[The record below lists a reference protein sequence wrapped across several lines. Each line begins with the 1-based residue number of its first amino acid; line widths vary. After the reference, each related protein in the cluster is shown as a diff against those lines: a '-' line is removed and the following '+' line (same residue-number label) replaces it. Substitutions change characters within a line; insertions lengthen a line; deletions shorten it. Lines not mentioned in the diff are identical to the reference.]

1 LLDAVLYLLTLLIG
15 VLAGFLGAL
24 LGIGGGMIIVPA
36 LSIYLGLP
44 IHSAIAT
51 SMVAVTATGTTGAA
65 RYIKQNL
72 VDIKLGIFLEMV
84 TVIGV
89 MIGVFLALR
98 VSGSVLYIL
107 FSCLLF
113 CLSFTHLVTVGRE
126 ERKLIRR
133 EYGEA
138 TRKTGLGLKG
148 EYYDENLKIKVPYHV
163 TGYIKGSLM
172 SFLAGMGS
180 GLLGIGGGVFKVAAM
195 NLLMNVPLKV
205 AIATSKFMISI
216 TAATGSLLY
225 YLSGTT
231 PLPFVA
237 PCALG
242 TMIGVI
248 MGTKIMN
255 RVRSGYLKI
264 LLFLLTFYLGF
275 RCLERGLGSI

>member
-1 LLDAVLYLLTLLIG
+1 MLDTVLYLLTLLVG

-24 LGIGGGMIIVPA
+24 LGIGGGVIIVPA
-36 LSIYLGLP
+36 LSIYIGLP

-72 VDIKLGIFLEMV
+72 VDIKLGIFLEMM

-98 VSGSVLYIL
+98 VSGSTLYIL

-113 CLSFTHLVTVGRE
+113 CLSFAHLVTVRRE

-138 TRKTGLGLKG
+138 TRKTGLELEG
-148 EYYDENLKIKVPYHV
+148 EYYDESLKIKVPYYV
-163 TGYIKGSLM
+163 TGYVKGSIM

-205 AIATSKFMISI
+205 AVATSKFMISI

-242 TMIGVI
+242 TMIGVTI
-248 MGTKIMN
+248 GTKIMN
-255 RVRSGYLKI
+255 RVRSKYLKI

-275 RCLERGLGSI
+275 SMLGKGLGSI

>member
-1 LLDAVLYLLTLLIG
+1 MLDTVLYLLTLLAGIF
-15 VLAGFLGAL
+15 AGFLGAL
-24 LGIGGGMIIVPA
+24 LGIGGGVIIVPA
-36 LSIYLGLP
+36 LSIYVGLP
-44 IHSAIAT
+44 IHSAIAI
-51 SMVAVTATGTTGAA
+51 SIVAVTATGTTGAA

-72 VDIKLGIFLEMV
+72 VDIKLGIFLEMM

-98 VSGSVLYIL
+98 ISGSILYIL
-107 FSCLLF
+107 FACLLF
-113 CLSFTHLVTVGRE
+113 SLSFTHLVTVRKE

-133 EYGEA
+133 EYGKVL
-138 TRKTGLGLKG
+138 RKTGLELKG
-148 EYYDENLKIKVPYHV
+148 EYYDESLKIRVPYYV
-163 TGYIKGSLM
+163 TGYIKGSLL

-205 AIATSKFMISI
+205 AVATSKFMISI

-255 RVRSGYLKI
+255 KVRSRYLKI

-275 RCLERGLGSI
+275 SMLEKGLNGI